1 MATKS
6 FDRYRGTVQ
15 TTDSSATVLT
25 GTNVTLPNS
34 TSVLVMAK
42 VIAIR
47 TDVVGD
53 KRGFFATVVVFR
65 ESGGGATTS
74 GTQVNHFADGA
85 AGAATWTVVITTAT
99 NDVNITV
106 RGENAKTVQWHGEIS
121 FEPLY
126 TP

>member
-6 FDRYRGTVQ
+6 FDKYRGTVQ
-15 TTDSSATVLT
+15 TTDGSPTVLT
-25 GTNVTLPNS
+25 GTTVTLPNS

-47 TDVVGD
+47 TDVIGD
-53 KRGFFATVVVFR
+53 KRGFFATIVVFR
-65 ESGGGATTS
+65 ESAGVATTS

-85 AGAATWTVVITTAT
+85 AGAATWTVVITTSS

-106 RGENAKTVQWHGEIS
+106 RGETAKTIQWHGEIS
-121 FEPLY
+121 FEPLF